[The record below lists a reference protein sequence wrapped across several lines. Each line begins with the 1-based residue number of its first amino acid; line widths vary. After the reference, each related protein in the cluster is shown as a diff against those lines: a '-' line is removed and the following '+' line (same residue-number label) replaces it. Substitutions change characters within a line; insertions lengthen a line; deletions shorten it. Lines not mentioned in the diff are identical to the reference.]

1 LLKNMKIGTKL
12 TAGFAAVLV
21 IFSAAGWFAWRN
33 MDNVISEVGTL
44 EQRYVPGIELSNEIE
59 NIVQSLMLHIRTYV
73 LADSYRDLQA
83 ALGDF
88 EALDGILKKAW
99 EHASAHPGLERLAEG
114 VKKSGEQVA
123 EYRRLLEESQKMIAS
138 MATQRR
144 KAAESGES
152 MRKIAY
158 DLLYDEKD
166 AMEKDLNDP
175 VSRGN
180 APARLENI
188 ALLDTLVEAV
198 HRAEYE
204 TLTAIANKKTEM
216 IGQAKKELK
225 DVRDILSEVRKTAFE
240 EKLIRNLERAG
251 KDVDEYV
258 QALDDFSAAWT
269 NLENLGRERTAA
281 GEAVLAAAGDVMK
294 FSVDRT
300 LEISGVVTDQA
311 RSVSNMLLL
320 SVFIAVLVG
329 MVVAVV
335 ITRMITRPLR
345 KAVDLAERAGTGDLT
360 ISREDFRYDSSDEI
374 GALADALARM
384 TTSQAEAV
392 REIVAAA
399 EEVARGAETL
409 AALSQETNASVEE
422 VRGSLEQVASISES
436 NSAALEESNAGVEE
450 MAAGAQAAAKAS
462 SDGVAAANQTA
473 SMAKEAVEKV
483 EEVIREVRAVG
494 GKSGTNMEKIR
505 ALAES
510 VEEISGFVT
519 VITSIADQTNLL
531 ALNAAIEAAR
541 AGDAGGGFAVVA
553 DEVRKLA
560 EDSSRAAREVA
571 ALITTLHGNARESM
585 EVTEETGRVMQ
596 STVAEAADAQG
607 RLSGVLG
614 EIARIEK
621 SIAHIAE
628 LSRSQASAS
637 EEMAGA
643 IDQVSHATI
652 DVVQRVDA
660 IRSASGETAAA
671 SEGVAREASAMADR
685 AEHMRNLLSRF
696 ILSKDTEKEE
706 EEAGLVPAE

>member
-12 TAGFAAVLV
+12 AAGFAAVLV

-33 MDNVISEVGTL
+33 MNNVISEVGTL
-44 EQRYVPGIELSNEIE
+44 GQRYVPGIELSDEIE
-59 NIVQSLMLHIRTYV
+59 NMAQNLMLHVSTYV
-73 LADSYRDLQA
+73 LADSYQDLQA
-83 ALGDF
+83 ALADF
-88 EALDGILKKAW
+88 EAIDGVLKKAG
-99 EHASAHPGLERLAEG
+99 EHAAAHPGLERLAEG
-114 VKKSGEQVA
+114 VKKSEEQVA
-123 EYRRLLEESQKMIAS
+123 EYRRLLEESQKLIAG
-138 MATQRR
+138 MAGQRR
-144 KAAESGES
+144 KAAEAGES

-158 DLLYDEKD
+158 DLLFDEKD
-166 AMEKDLNDP
+166 ALEKDLEDP
-175 VSRGN
+175 SSMGSV
-180 APARLENI
+180 PTRLENI
-188 ALLDTLVEAV
+188 ALLDGLVESV
-198 HRAEYE
+198 HRTEYV
-204 TLTAIANKKTEM
+204 TLTAIANKKTDM
-216 IGQAKKELK
+216 IGQAKKELEN
-225 DVRDILSEVRKTAFE
+225 VRDVLAEVRAAAFDQ
-240 EKLIRNLERAG
+240 KLIQTLEKAG
-251 KDVDEYV
+251 KDVDQYV
-258 QALDDFSAAWT
+258 LALDDFLKTWT
-269 NLENLGRERTAA
+269 DLESLGKERTSA
-281 GEAVLAAAGDVMK
+281 GEAVLSAAGDVMK
-294 FSVDRT
+294 FSVGRT
-300 LEISGVVTDQA
+300 VEISDVVTDQA

-320 SVFIAVLVG
+320 SVFAAVVVG
-329 MVVAVV
+329 MAVAVV
-335 ITRMITRPLR
+335 ITRMITRPLGR
-345 KAVDLAERAGTGDLT
+345 AVNLAGRAGNGDLT
-360 ISREDFRYDSSDEI
+360 VSREDFRYDSADEI

-384 TTSQAEAV
+384 AANQAEAV

-450 MAAGAQAAAKAS
+450 VAAGAQAAARAS

-483 EEVIREVRAVG
+483 EEVIRKVRAVG

-505 ALAES
+505 ALAVS

-541 AGDAGGGFAVVA
+541 AGEAGRGFAVVA

-560 EDSSRAAREVA
+560 EESSRAAREVA
-571 ALITTLHGNARESM
+571 ALITTLHGNAGESM

-596 STVAEAADAQG
+596 STVDEAADAQG

-660 IRSASGETAAA
+660 IRSASAETAAA

-685 AEHMRNLLSRF
+685 AEYMRNLLSRF
-696 ILSKDTEKEE
+696 ILSKKEE
-706 EEAGLVPAE
+706 REQEEAGIVPAE

>member
-1 LLKNMKIGTKL
+1 MLKNVKIGSKL
-12 TAGFAAVLV
+12 AAGFAVVLV

-33 MDNVISEVGTL
+33 MNTVISEVGTL

-59 NIVQSLMLHIRTYV
+59 NIAQTLMLHIRTYV
-73 LADSYRDLQA
+73 LADSFQDLQA
-83 ALGDF
+83 AREDF
-88 EALDGILKKAW
+88 EAMAEVLKKAG
-99 EHASAHPGLERLAEG
+99 EHASAHPGLELLAEG
-114 VKKSGEQVA
+114 VKKSEDQMA
-123 EYRRLLEESQKMIAS
+123 SYKALLEKSQGLIAA
-138 MATQRR
+138 MAGQKR
-144 KAAESGES
+144 KAAEAGES

-166 AMEKDLNDP
+166 ALEKDLNDP
-175 VSRGN
+175 ASRGN
-180 APARLENI
+180 VPTRLENI
-188 ALLDTLVEAV
+188 ALLDVLVESV
-198 HRAEYE
+198 HKAEHV
-204 TLTAIANKKTEM
+204 TLTAIANRKTEL
-216 IGQAKKELK
+216 IAQAKKDLE
-225 DVRDILSEVRKTAFE
+225 EVRSLLGEIRMTAFE
-240 EKLIRNLERAG
+240 EKLIRNLEKAV
-251 KDVDEYV
+251 KDVDDYTL
-258 QALDDFSAAWT
+258 ALDDFLKAWADLDGV
-269 NLENLGRERTAA
+269 NAERAAA
-281 GEAVLAAAGDVMK
+281 GEAVLAAAGEVMK
-294 FSVDRT
+294 FSVGRT

-320 SVFIAVLVG
+320 SVLAAVLVG
-329 MVVAVV
+329 MAVAVV

-360 ISREDFRYDSSDEI
+360 ISREDFQYESADEI
-374 GALADALARM
+374 GALADALAGM
-384 TTSQAEAV
+384 AELQAGAV

-450 MAAGAQAAAKAS
+450 VAAGAQAAAKAS

-541 AGDAGGGFAVVA
+541 AGEAGRGFAVVA

-560 EDSSRAAREVA
+560 EDSSRAAREVES
-571 ALITTLHGNARESM
+571 LITTLHGNARESM

>member
-1 LLKNMKIGTKL
+1 MLKNVKIGSKL
-12 TAGFAAVLV
+12 AAGFAVVLV

-33 MDNVISEVGTL
+33 MNTVISEVGTL

-59 NIVQSLMLHIRTYV
+59 NIAQTLMLHIRTYV
-73 LADSYRDLQA
+73 LADSFQDLQA
-83 ALGDF
+83 AREDF
-88 EALDGILKKAW
+88 EAMAEVLKKAG
-99 EHASAHPGLERLAEG
+99 EHASVHPGLELLAEG
-114 VKKSGEQVA
+114 VKKSEDQMA
-123 EYRRLLEESQKMIAS
+123 SYKALLEKSQGLIAA
-138 MATQRR
+138 MAGQKR
-144 KAAESGES
+144 KAAEAGES

-166 AMEKDLNDP
+166 ALEKDLNDP
-175 VSRGN
+175 ASRGN
-180 APARLENI
+180 VPTRLENI
-188 ALLDTLVEAV
+188 ALLDVLVESV
-198 HRAEYE
+198 HKAEHV
-204 TLTAIANKKTEM
+204 TLTAIANRKTEL
-216 IGQAKKELK
+216 IAQAKKDLE
-225 DVRDILSEVRKTAFE
+225 EVRSLLGEIRMTAFE
-240 EKLIRNLERAG
+240 EKLIRNLEKAV
-251 KDVDEYV
+251 KDVDDYTL
-258 QALDDFSAAWT
+258 ALDDFLKAWADLDSV
-269 NLENLGRERTAA
+269 NAERAAA
-281 GEAVLAAAGDVMK
+281 GEAVLAAAGEVMK
-294 FSVDRT
+294 FSVGRT
-300 LEISGVVTDQA
+300 LEISGVVTGQA

-320 SVFIAVLVG
+320 SVLAAVLVG
-329 MVVAVV
+329 MAVAVV

-345 KAVDLAERAGTGDLT
+345 KAVDLAERAGNGDLT
-360 ISREDFRYDSSDEI
+360 ISREDFQYESSDEI
-374 GALADALARM
+374 GALADALAGM
-384 TTSQAEAV
+384 AELQAGAV

-450 MAAGAQAAAKAS
+450 VAAGAQAAAKAS

-473 SMAKEAVEKV
+473 SMAKEAVAKV

-505 ALAES
+505 SLAES

-541 AGDAGGGFAVVA
+541 AGEAGRGFAVVA

-560 EDSSRAAREVA
+560 EDSSRAAREVES
-571 ALITTLHGNARESM
+571 LITTLHGNARESM